1 MEVQDKLRA
10 VYDRLKSN
18 PNISGLPDEYDKFKN
33 AFLDKDKAK
42 TIYERLKSEKTVS
55 GLPDSFESFYSIVP
69 SESIQNKIES
79 DTAKSVENA
88 QYGSNAAEK
97 KGFWDSYMGDLLEK
111 AGAGASAFGASVY
124 SALEHFN
131 NTVLKPWELPS
142 ASDGNLDLSDKPEL
156 QGVLDKMGVPENERR
171 LTDERSWMKSEAD
184 NAYQYA
190 ETLRNRSDRYNGKSF
205 RDLWKEGDYLGV
217 VGDVF
222 LQASESLPQSL
233 VAMFGGAAGLAL
245 TGVLAGTQKYDE
257 LDKMPETKDLPEYQ
271 KVINAISTGAF
282 EYLSELLGDIPIGNW
297 IKGLYSKVGAREG
310 EKVLKNGFQRFFDG
324 LFKKYG
330 VLFAPVAEGA
340 EEVASQIAENATDY
354 FTGVSEEL
362 NLFDGVPESF
372 VYGAGGGAQFSLGG
386 IPGVI
391 KRKHERR
398 KVNKDFDTARE
409 AVKESFP
416 GGKADSFVD
425 EIYSLPRVEQE
436 EIITNLLNSQDL
448 NDEQKNALVNLYS
461 IMDLHKAYNTPE
473 AITLEKVYGRFE
485 KFRNNKSG
493 DIVTARDSEGNP
505 LYVLDETEKGSLVL
519 KNDGTKVFIPSSE
532 LKDVKSESVDEHV
545 NAFMANYLNA
555 GRDLQ
560 SGETNAGM
568 SMEGV
573 NSEMAGENN
582 DVSYNGYPVQVLESS
597 VREDGTVLVEDANGE
612 TMRVPANELTDSN
625 VAEPSSNSVQPADDS
640 NMSPEENVVPAES
653 MQPEIP
659 LTKEG
664 LPDYDSMPAEMFAE
678 EFEKEFGAEET
689 KAELEQMVTDVDAKI
704 EKLRKKAPTDRNA
717 RAENKREILRL
728 TKERENV
735 LQALERYVPKQSA
748 EEEIIGTVPEE
759 MLMEEERLSTEQADE
774 QVEDRQGTEEIKPVG
789 EGFFGDIYDQF
800 RGKAKEAVNFLMSRK
815 EGEAIGALYHKDIG
829 DIDLVWGNEK
839 AGLMKIAR
847 KHPEMLE
854 DLQSKLDAMDVV
866 SSSDNRI
873 ILESP
878 VDRAVVSKN
887 VFDEKDKQWLL
898 TAYEK
903 KNANIS
909 GSSIDIE
916 PEPEGKQ
923 NGTAPLQNESV
934 SSETKVTG
942 IPGEKQG
949 EPEESAEQK
958 ILNLGKESVF
968 LPYNKENRDEIS
980 EQISQGEYRAEAKEV
995 GGMEETLSELKRRSK
1010 ENEGDAQE
1018 AGGTLSG
1025 RQQKEIEARVAEA
1038 YAKEKGIWIPMQE
1051 IFSLG
1056 DPAPGGNE
1064 NDVYFNSQDNSV
1076 YKVNNLMNS
1085 GNITSLLERIKLHN
1099 QYFPDTRYELVGFS
1113 GFGGR
1118 DIYPVLRQRY
1128 IENSTFATPE
1138 EIDRYM
1144 QSLGFE
1150 QTGEAEYSGGDV
1162 VISDLRPR
1170 NVLKDTDGDIYVV
1183 DAEFKKKESEN
1194 SREDGKSAD
1203 GDAALFREVENYTPE
1218 ENIEEVN
1225 RRFNEELEGLTEK
1238 NADRVILY
1246 CGNPSVSLLRAGIPD
1261 RNIALYG
1268 NKLLKKAKQHEYDIR
1283 DVKNLPSYIQTPIA
1297 VFKGSYNGSFA
1308 ILTEMPIHGKNTLVS
1323 VDVNKGEVQD
1333 LNLVTSVFDK
1343 NNKGI
1348 IDWINEGKLLFED
1361 KEKALNYLSSSAL
1374 IADATNNSELSSAT
1388 NIIENFE
1395 NPIFPEREV
1404 LSEADKYTP
1413 EEQAVISRAQKEG
1426 TYMKAPNGKP
1436 SNLNEKQWA
1445 QVRTKAFKDWFGD
1458 WENDPKNAS
1467 KVVDEN
1473 GEPRVVFHGAPSIFN
1488 TFDTHRIGS
1497 NTGTADGWGFYF
1509 TTDKDHAEGF
1519 GTADGRVIEA
1529 FLNIRN
1535 PLDYSKKTI
1544 SKLKLREIVKEIDRQ
1559 EYANEGVH
1567 YFLSNY
1573 GDYTRGLSRVVDE
1586 AVNSEYEYSD
1596 NDVELVNSM
1605 IAGSGSVELIMNAV
1619 EKLTGKSSMIAPK
1632 SNGAVHYIVTSPNQI
1647 KSATDNS
1654 GEFSKE
1660 NNDIRFREVDDR
1672 DVSSFAKKYGFDK
1685 EDVKKYAYGM
1695 QSGNLGGASYA
1706 LKNIRRKARLDNDVS
1721 SLGEFVKL
1729 FSPIQ
1734 NELFEKFG
1742 SVDVLREEQE
1752 KTHMDQV
1759 NMMEAARK
1767 RAEEEAAAERKRL
1780 DEFELMSDEQLD
1792 SEYFKALEANNE
1804 GRMRDLVNEAA
1815 RRNGYVSSDEFRMAH
1830 RAPSYDEEGY
1840 DKSMIDVAKN
1850 KDDIRESLNEQF
1862 RMNRDRS
1869 RNESVIAIENA
1880 LSAIDRGEEPTV
1892 TIYRAAPKSLKEGK
1906 VRNGDW
1912 VTLSKSYAKQHGNH
1926 ALDGNYRIMKE
1937 EVPVENLYWDGNDM
1951 NEWGYDD
1958 RSDYRYRD
1966 VKNNRKLNDLITR
1979 DDSGN
1984 VIPLSE
1990 RFNSRKNDPRFRQN
2004 ESSGMSIAEV
2014 NRRFNEELEQ
2024 QINSKLPKG
2033 HVYQLGRPGK
2043 ELKSA
2048 GIPDLPIELVASRL
2062 SLKASEAYE
2071 SDHPFELSEV
2081 KNLPEAI
2088 QNPIAVFDSKTRAGS
2103 KVIMTELTDTKGH
2116 HFVVAM
2122 NTNVPVNQ
2130 YARRTLQI
2138 NSIRS
2143 VYPKDN
2149 IRDIVNW
2156 INRGDLLKW
2165 SDKTKLGNWL
2175 TQQRSNSA
2183 DVAMSVSELNVATNI
2198 IENFKNPTILEGE
2211 ISSEIDQISGE
2222 LGVKVNKVQSRKD
2235 LPDGIQR
2242 QMKNGRYPG
2251 LFDPKTGEVYMV
2263 MDEIIDVADAQA
2275 TMLHEIVGHKGI
2287 RGLFGKKIGE
2297 FTNRVLDSMPENERQ
2312 EWIKKYNGNEQL
2324 AAEEYVARFAEGYEN
2339 PGVWEK
2345 IKAIFRELLHDFGI
2359 DLKLSDNDLKYIL
2372 WRGVKSMQQDGTF
2385 IKTAEYIAKDRKMQ
2399 QTLFREAQPDDEFA
2413 DKHLSLGERAR
2424 EAFQDR
2430 MLSVKLLLDEVKKR
2444 GGKVTDYANPYVA
2457 ENLTTSKSKAQID
2470 DFNKRLW
2477 QPLMNHIKEFT
2488 DKGKTREEVDHY
2500 MMAKHAPERNALL
2513 SERDGVE
2520 NGSGIT
2526 NEDAAKVVSE
2536 FEKDFSKE
2544 RIDEFWDSVR
2554 EATRFTIDT
2563 WQKHGLID
2571 RTTKDYYDSMYQYYV
2586 PLRGWEESE
2595 ADNIEYLDGLRRG
2608 SIVNVNKKAKGRSSL
2623 ADSPL
2628 AYIANMA
2635 HSAIVAGNKNDV
2647 KRNVFE
2653 MMALNKNPDLYH
2665 LKKVYYVN
2673 TGTKESPV
2681 WVEQL
2686 EKPATELWNEGR
2698 VKVDVSRKNEAKRE
2712 SYKTKQHQVEVFV
2725 NGQKYIMEFNGNMG
2739 VRVANAING
2748 VNVIHSELL
2757 QNSMGRITRWMTAN
2771 YTSKNPEFVVTNFL
2785 RDFGYAIPAYWM
2797 KGGKAGVLLKNMPK
2811 AFKAIHN
2818 DISGRKVDSDLQEM
2832 YEEFKI
2838 NGGLTGYVH
2847 MTDIDSYK
2855 KWIERDIRRMSGDKT
2870 FGDVVLRNKAMR
2882 AGADLLEYLAQMS
2895 ENSTRF
2901 AVYMSERQE
2910 GRSVTEAA
2918 YAAKEITTNFNRKGR
2933 CSSVLGSLY
2942 GFFNAT
2948 VQGSANALGLAKQS
2962 PGKFGIYC
2970 GSLIALQLLS
2980 SSLCRMMGGE
2990 DETGE
2995 NNYDRLADWV
3005 KYNNLVLPDIGH
3017 KGRFITIPLP
3027 HFFRALSS
3035 LGVIAGEVWNGAKMP
3050 DKGLEAMF
3058 DAVSGDLTPV
3068 EIATPQFKNLP
3079 SFLMSVTPTG
3089 LKPITEAYAFN
3100 RNFMNLPVSR
3110 EAMGDQKK
3118 TLPQHRLAKKTTNPT
3133 LVGIS
3138 RWLNEAGGGGE
3149 HTTAEITYDKD
3160 TGEVGRNEWKTWMD
3174 VNPAKFE
3181 HVVEGVFGGRLKFF
3195 NNLYKTVDNATKGEF
3210 EPSTTPVLRP
3220 LYQSPKGESA
3230 WIKFYEVRDEVIDI
3244 DAKASEFMKTR
3255 NYDAYGMVNY
3265 RNARLVETYKAYE
3278 SIVKTLN
3285 DVLKTVSDP
3294 EQIAEIEKQK
3304 NEVVK
3309 EFAIEAKKLEKEY
3322 QKSKKK
3328 KELVK

>member
-1 MEVQDKLRA
+1 MEVQDKLRV

-18 PNISGLPDEYDKFKN
+18 PNISGLPEEYDKFKS

-42 TIYERLKSEKTVS
+42 TIYERLKSEKSVA
-55 GLPDSFESFYSIVP
+55 GLPDNFESFYSIVP
-69 SESIQNKIES
+69 SESIQNKIET

-156 QGVLDKMGVPENERR
+156 QGVLDKMGVPESERR

-184 NAYQYA
+184 NAYQYT
-190 ETLRNRSDRYNGKSF
+190 ETLRNRSDRYKGKSF
-205 RDLWKEGDYLGV
+205 RDLWKEGDYSGV

-245 TGVLAGTQKYDE
+245 SGVSAGTQKYDE

-282 EYLSELLGDIPIGNW
+282 ESLSELLGDIPIGNW
-297 IKGLYSKVGAREG
+297 IKGLYSKIGAREG

-330 VLFAPVAEGA
+330 ILFAPVAEGT
-340 EEVASQIAENATDY
+340 EEAVSQIAENATDY

-362 NLFDGVPESF
+362 NLLDGVPESF
-372 VYGAGGGAQFSLGG
+372 VYGAGGGAQFSLGA

-398 KVNKDFDTARE
+398 KVNKDFDAARE
-409 AVKESFP
+409 AVKKTFP
-416 GGKADSFVD
+416 GEKADSFVD

-436 EIITNLLNSQDL
+436 KIITNLLNSQDL

-461 IMDLHKAYNTPE
+461 IMDLHNAYNNPE

-485 KFRNNKSG
+485 KFRNKKSG
-493 DIVTARDSEGNP
+493 DIITARDSEGNP

-519 KNDGTKVFIPSSE
+519 RNDGTKTFIPSSE
-532 LKDVKSESVDEHV
+532 LKDIKSESVDEHV
-545 NAFMANYLNA
+545 NAFMSNYLNA

-560 SGETNAGM
+560 SGETNPDM

-573 NSEMAGENN
+573 NSEVAGGNN
-582 DVSYNGYPVQVLESS
+582 DVSYNGNPVQVLESS

-625 VAEPSSNSVQPADDS
+625 VAEPSSGIVQPAGDS

-653 MQPEIP
+653 IQPEIP

-664 LPDYDSMPAEMFAE
+664 LPDYDSMPPEMFAE

-689 KAELEQMVTDVDAKI
+689 KAELEQMVTDVDARI
-704 EKLRKKAPTDRNA
+704 EKLQKKAPTNRNA

-728 TKERENV
+728 AKEKESV

-748 EEEIIGTVPEE
+748 EEEITGTTVPEE
-759 MLMEEERLSTEQADE
+759 ILVEKERLSTERVDE
-774 QVEDRQGTEEIKPVG
+774 QVEDRQSAEEIKPVG
-789 EGFFGDIYDQF
+789 KGFFGDIYDQF
-800 RGKAKEAVNFLMSRK
+800 RGKAKEAINFLMSRK

-878 VDRAVVSKN
+878 IDRAVVSKN

-934 SSETKVTG
+934 SSDIKDIN
-942 IPGEKQG
+942 IPGE
-949 EPEESAEQK
+949 SQK
-958 ILNLGKESVF
+958 ILDGENSWKNIHHLAMTDRPITTDIFKRKDGINFNSEKSIENILGKKQEEQNATIESGITIKRTI
-968 LPYNKENRDEIS
+968 YEKGYTMRIDTSDEDCIAQAYDNANNKIGQPLIKIKLNSKLARKYLKQNGIGFSLNNEDIINLMKEKFPAEKEQSLSEPTLLSDLSGEKQEEIS
-980 EQISQGEYRAEAKEV
+980 DNTK
-995 GGMEETLSELKRRSK
+995 
-1010 ENEGDAQE
+1010 
-1018 AGGTLSG
+1018 
-1025 RQQKEIEARVAEA
+1025 
-1038 YAKEKGIWIPMQE
+1038 
-1051 IFSLG
+1051 LG
-1056 DPAPGGNE
+1056 
-1064 NDVYFNSQDNSV
+1064 
-1076 YKVNNLMNS
+1076 
-1085 GNITSLLERIKLHN
+1085 
-1099 QYFPDTRYELVGFS
+1099 
-1113 GFGGR
+1113 
-1118 DIYPVLRQRY
+1118 
-1128 IENSTFATPE
+1128 
-1138 EIDRYM
+1138 
-1144 QSLGFE
+1144 
-1150 QTGEAEYSGGDV
+1150 
-1162 VISDLRPR
+1162 
-1170 NVLKDTDGDIYVV
+1170 NV
-1183 DAEFKKKESEN
+1183 
-1194 SREDGKSAD
+1194 
-1203 GDAALFREVENYTPE
+1203 LFREVENYTSE
-1218 ENIEEVN
+1218 EDIEKVN
-1225 RRFNEELEGLTEK
+1225 RQFNERLRQLEADKEQKDRVLRLGRTGEFLRNGGIADAEIELEFDKFVKKSGK
-1238 NADRVILY
+1238 NYKNEHSFSASEIMDL
-1246 CGNPSVSLLRAGIPD
+1246 P
-1261 RNIALYG
+1261 
-1268 NKLLKKAKQHEYDIR
+1268 KAI
-1283 DVKNLPSYIQTPIA
+1283 NAPIA
-1297 VFKGSYNGSFA
+1297 VFDSTNGKDKV
-1308 ILTEMPIHGKNTLVS
+1308 ILTELEKDGDNFIVAITAVKRKKKGGIVLEINEISTLYPKAARGI
-1323 VDVNKGEVQD
+1323 VN
-1333 LNLVTSVFDK
+1333 
-1343 NNKGI
+1343 
-1348 IDWINEGKLLFED
+1348 WINTGKAKNVD
-1361 KEKALNYLSSSAL
+1361 KKKTLHWLEALQNHLGTEL
-1374 IADATNNSELSSAT
+1374 TNEELSSAT

-1395 NPIFPEREV
+1395 DPIFPESEI

-1413 EEQAVISRAQKEG
+1413 EEQNIMDRAQKDG

-1436 SNLNEKQWA
+1436 TNLDKKQWV
-1445 QVRTKAFKDWFGD
+1445 QVHTKAFKDWFGD

-1497 NTGTADGWGFYF
+1497 NTGTADGRGFYF
-1509 TTDKDHAEGF
+1509 TTDKDYAKGF

-1544 SKLKLREIVKEIDRQ
+1544 SKSRLREIVKEIDRQ
-1559 EYANEGVH
+1559 EYENEGEH

-1573 GDYTRGLSRVVDE
+1573 GDYTRGLSKVVDE
-1586 AVNSEYEYSD
+1586 AVDTEYEYSD

-1632 SNGAVHYIVTSPNQI
+1632 SNGSIHYIITSPNQI

-1685 EDVKKYAYGM
+1685 EDVKKYAYSM
-1695 QSGNLGGASYA
+1695 HSGNLGGASYA
-1706 LKNIRRKARLDNDVS
+1706 FKNIRRKARLDNDVS

-1734 NELFEKFG
+1734 NDLFEKFG

-1759 NMMEAARK
+1759 DMMEAARK

-1780 DEFELMSDEQLD
+1780 EEFELMSDEQLD

-1830 RAPSYDEEGY
+1830 RAPSYDEEGH

-1869 RNESVIAIENA
+1869 RHESVIAIENA
-1880 LSAIDRGEEPTV
+1880 LSAIDRGEKPTV

-1912 VTLSKSYAKQHGNH
+1912 VTFSESYAKQHGKH

-1937 EVPVENLYWDGNDM
+1937 EVPVENLYWDGNDI

-1966 VKNNRKLNDLITR
+1966 VKNNRKLNDLITH

-1990 RFNSRKNDPRFRQN
+1990 RFNSRRNDPRFRQN

-2024 QINSKLPKG
+2024 QINGKLPKG
-2033 HVYQLGRPGK
+2033 HVYQLGMPSEVLR
-2043 ELKSA
+2043 SA
-2048 GIPDLPIELVASRL
+2048 GIPELPIELSAERL
-2062 SLKASEAYE
+2062 AHKASEEYE
-2071 SDHPFELSEV
+2071 NNHPFKLRNIE
-2081 KNLPEAI
+2081 NLPEALAY
-2088 QNPIAVFDSKTRAGS
+2088 PIAVFDARKKNGG
-2103 KVIMTELTDTKGH
+2103 KVILTELSEKGNN
-2116 HFVVAM
+2116 FIVAVHVRK
-2122 NTNVPVNQ
+2122 NDNVRKINVEVNDV
-2130 YARRTLQI
+2130 R
-2138 NSIRS
+2138 SI
-2143 VYPKDN
+2143 YPKDRKN
-2149 IRDIVNW
+2149 GILDWVNE
-2156 INRGDLLKW
+2156 GLMKW
-2165 SDKTKLGNWL
+2165 VDKDKASQFLS
-2175 TQQRSNSA
+2175 TQWPNYIGGGAQTNEALSS
-2183 DVAMSVSELNVATNI
+2183 ATNI

-2287 RGLFGKKIGE
+2287 RELFGKKIGE

-2345 IKAIFRELLHDFGI
+2345 IKAIFRELFRDYGI

-2413 DKHLSLGERAR
+2413 DKHLSFGERAR

-2430 MLSVKLLLDEVKKR
+2430 MLSVRMLLDEVKKR

-2488 DKGKTREEVDHY
+2488 DKGKIREEIDHY
-2500 MMAKHAPERNALL
+2500 MMAKHAPERNTLL

-2608 SIVNVNKKAKGRSSL
+2608 GIVNVNKKAKGRSSL

-2673 TGTKESPV
+2673 TGTKESPI

-2698 VKVDVSRKNEAKRE
+2698 VKVDVNRKNEAKRE

-2757 QNSMGRITRWMTAN
+2757 QNSFGRITRWMTAN

-2832 YEEFKI
+2832 YEEFKS

-2870 FGDVVLRNKAMR
+2870 FGDVILRNKAMR

-2933 CSSVLGSLY
+2933 YSSILGSLY

-2948 VQGSANALGLAKQS
+2948 VQGSVNALGLAKQS

-2980 SSLCRMMGGE
+2980 SSLCRMMGGD
-2990 DETGE
+2990 DEVGE

-3005 KYNNLVLPDIGH
+3005 KYNNLVLPDIGR
-3017 KGRFITIPLP
+3017 KGCFITIPLP

-3035 LGVIAGEVWNGAKMP
+3035 LGVIAGEVGNGVKTP
-3050 DKGLEAMF
+3050 DKGLGAMF

-3118 TLPQHRLAKKTTNPT
+3118 TLPQYRLAKKMTNPT
-3133 LVGIS
+3133 LVSIS
-3138 RWLNEAGGGGE
+3138 KWLNETGGGGE
-3149 HTTAEITYDKD
+3149 HTTAEITYDKG

-3195 NNLYKTVDNATKGEF
+3195 NNLYKTVDNAIKGEF

-3244 DAKASEFMKTR
+3244 DAKASEFMKIR

-3278 SIVKTLN
+3278 SIVKALN

-3294 EQIAEIEKQK
+3294 EQVAEIEKQK

-3309 EFAIEAKKLEKEY
+3309 EFSIEAKKLEKEY
-3322 QKSKKK
+3322 QKSKKI